1 MEMIK
6 HFNRK
11 NSSLITNIFYHS
23 IGLLFFIMKFGQNK
37 NSNTQTDLKISSQK
51 TWLEWIHQIH
61 HLDHLHPLI
70 RLFIPYKSLQYFN
83 DYYNYV
89 RRIHHHR
96 QQTNHQ
102 LYRFYYTIII
112 VHMAKL
118 IHLTFLYLS
127 RNHTDDMIKIIQGD
141 ISIIFQVN
149 QFEQLLTIFPMIL
162 GLKAFWQLFY
172 STISYW
178 KSHDHPERRYFI
190 PPYKI
195 YDYSAV
201 NCIKWTG
208 WSCANVLHLFFPI
221 LREYNNFNSFID
233 NYRIYCG
240 TFIMIVCQGLM
251 ILLFIWIR
259 LWQARNYLRLISLK
273 SNIDHIQR
281 SLKKFIKF
289 QRQTISLIILVD
301 RFYSKSFLLI
311 MLISLPINIFAIIEL
326 ICGNAMKFI
335 IIILALHEWLIIFA
349 LHLLIATIN
358 ERIKLSNKQMFGIL
372 ARTTTTTIT
381 KRIVTNHQPN
391 SFYFNW
397 NCNCYL
403 QTMYTQI
410 RPYGFTYGS
419 ISLVS
424 MQSFVLLTVG
434 YIQGI
439 LFFYKLFNHL

>member
-1 MEMIK
+1 
-6 HFNRK
+6 
-11 NSSLITNIFYHS
+11 
-23 IGLLFFIMKFGQNK
+23 
-37 NSNTQTDLKISSQK
+37 
-51 TWLEWIHQIH
+51 
-61 HLDHLHPLI
+61 
-70 RLFIPYKSLQYFN
+70 
-83 DYYNYV
+83 
-89 RRIHHHR
+89 
-96 QQTNHQ
+96 
-102 LYRFYYTIII
+102 
-112 VHMAKL
+112 
-118 IHLTFLYLS
+118 
-127 RNHTDDMIKIIQGD
+127 
-141 ISIIFQVN
+141 
-149 QFEQLLTIFPMIL
+149 
-162 GLKAFWQLFY
+162 
-172 STISYW
+172 
-178 KSHDHPERRYFI
+178 
-190 PPYKI
+190 
-195 YDYSAV
+195 
-201 NCIKWTG
+201 
-208 WSCANVLHLFFPI
+208 
-221 LREYNNFNSFID
+221 
-233 NYRIYCG
+233 
-240 TFIMIVCQGLM
+240 MIVCQGLM

-372 ARTTTTTIT
+372 ARTTTT

-424 MQSFVLLTVG
+424 MQSFVLVSALYYYNRIFQNFV
-434 YIQGI
+434 
-439 LFFYKLFNHL
+439 

>member
-1 MEMIK
+1 MEHCEYFQIDNGVYLIITLILI
-6 HFNRK
+6 FIIVIIVTIIGY
-11 NSSLITNIFYHS
+11 SLIF
-23 IGLLFFIMKFGQNK
+23 FFIN
-37 NSNTQTDLKISSQK
+37 IS
-51 TWLEWIHQIH
+51 
-61 HLDHLHPLI
+61 
-70 RLFIPYKSLQYFN
+70 
-83 DYYNYV
+83 
-89 RRIHHHR
+89 
-96 QQTNHQ
+96 
-102 LYRFYYTIII
+102 
-112 VHMAKL
+112 
-118 IHLTFLYLS
+118 
-127 RNHTDDMIKIIQGD
+127 
-141 ISIIFQVN
+141 
-149 QFEQLLTIFPMIL
+149 
-162 GLKAFWQLFY
+162 
-172 STISYW
+172 
-178 KSHDHPERRYFI
+178 
-190 PPYKI
+190 
-195 YDYSAV
+195 
-201 NCIKWTG
+201 
-208 WSCANVLHLFFPI
+208 
-221 LREYNNFNSFID
+221 
-233 NYRIYCG
+233 
-240 TFIMIVCQGLM
+240 IMIVCQGLM

-301 RFYSKSFLLI
+301 HFYSKSFLLI

-372 ARTTTTTIT
+372 ARTTTT

-424 MQSFVLLTVG
+424 MQSFVLVSALNYYNRIFQNSGYNTV
-434 YIQGI
+434 
-439 LFFYKLFNHL
+439 